1 MSISEQCLIT
11 YENGDFDKANQLYQQ
26 ILKTGMPE
34 DQLQL
39 ADGLQHLGFLEEA
52 LSLFEALHIQFPDE
66 GEIKLALAETLQDL
80 GREDEALIYTS
91 SIEADDPVYPQAL
104 LMEADFYQAQGLFEV
119 SEEKLMR
126 AKKILP
132 DEPVIDF
139 ALGELYAAEGK
150 WLEAIE
156 CYERVETNP
165 NKDDL
170 EINKPLA
177 LALTSA
183 GKFEEALDF
192 YEKALDEKLDS
203 DTLFGYG
210 FAAEKA
216 GYNQTAIEKW
226 TELKELDPDYF
237 SVHLLLARVYEKEE
251 MLNESLLAVKEGIEK
266 DPFHKEL
273 FYYAGKLS
281 LKLGYEEEAES
292 YFREALAIDPSY
304 LDALQTFV
312 KLLIHLER
320 YEEAVN
326 MITAYQGE
334 GEEHPELTW
343 DLSFCLHHLERYEDA
358 LTEYQRAYTY
368 FKNKKEFL
376 LDYGEFLMEY
386 GLRNDASKIFSDA
399 LAIDPTDIE
408 VRDILERLSEE

>member
-1 MSISEQCLIT
+1 MSISEKCLIA
-11 YENGDFDKANQLYQQ
+11 YENGDFDKANQLYEQ
-26 ILKTGMPE
+26 IVKSGLPE
-34 DQLQL
+34 DQLEL

-52 LSLFEALHIQFPDE
+52 LSLYESLHILFPDE

-91 SIEADDPVYPQAL
+91 SIEANDPVYPQAL
-104 LMEADFYQAQGLFEV
+104 LMEADLYQAQGLFEV
-119 SEEKLMR
+119 SEEKLLR

-156 CYERVETNP
+156 CYERVEKNP
-165 NKDDL
+165 NNVNLD
-170 EINKPLA
+170 ISKPLA

-183 GKFEEALDF
+183 GRFEEALEF
-192 YEKALDEKLDS
+192 YEKALDEKVDS

-226 TELKELDPDYF
+226 TELKTLDPDYF

-251 MLNESLLAVKEGIEK
+251 MLNESLLAVNEGIEK

-273 FYYAGKLS
+273 FFSAGKLS
-281 LKLGYEEEAES
+281 LKLGNEEEAES
-292 YFREALAIDPSY
+292 YLREALAIDPSY
-304 LDALQTFV
+304 LDALQTYV
-312 KLLIHLER
+312 KLLIHQER
-320 YEEAVN
+320 YEDAASE
-326 MITAYQGE
+326 ITAYQG
-334 GEEHPELTW
+334 GDEEHPELTW
-343 DLSFCLHHLERYEDA
+343 DLGYCLHHLEQYEDA

-368 FKNKKEFL
+368 FKNNKEFL
-376 LDYGEFLMEY
+376 LDYGDFLMEY
-386 GLRNDASKIFSDA
+386 GLRDDAARIFSEA